1 MVMDS
6 GQDGTQAGIQAG
18 TQAAV
23 ELVYRPT
30 RADILTAVLVRE
42 RLRRLHIVRWA
53 FTLLFGGSALLLVA
67 AQRSFT
73 VSIALAGFCAAL
85 IWAVPHFQAH
95 HALRTVEWQGEY
107 RTSVSGTGITA
118 ETAHVTLLQRWSVFR
133 GYRETRDHVVLLSR
147 DPNILL
153 VEVLPKRGLGSPEET
168 ERLLDVVGR
177 HLTRV

>member
-1 MVMDS
+1 MVTES
-6 GQDGTQAGIQAG
+6 GQSSVQD
-18 TQAAV
+18 AV

-42 RLRRLHIVRWA
+42 RLRRLHLVRWG
-53 FTLLFGGSALLLVA
+53 FTLLFGGSALLLVV

-73 VSIALAGFCAAL
+73 VPIALAAFCAVL
-85 IWAVPHFQAH
+85 IWATPHIQAN

-107 RTSVSGTGITA
+107 RASVSGTGITT
-118 ETAHVTLLQRWSVFR
+118 ETEHVTLLQRWSVFR

-153 VEVLPKRGLGSPEET
+153 AEVLPKRGLSSPEEA
-168 ERLLDVVGR
+168 EQLLDVVSN
-177 HLTRV
+177 HLPRV